1 MPADDEAYPFAAL
14 ADAADH
20 LVLMSYDEHTADDD
34 PGPLASQGWFEH
46 TLDRRFAA
54 VPDEKLIVG
63 VGSYGY
69 GWRAAGH
76 GDELTVQ
83 EAWQTAADARAA
95 IAFDPTALAPTYA
108 YQDEAGADHQV
119 WFLDAASAFN
129 QTAAALAM
137 KPGGVALWRLGSED
151 PGVWS
156 FFAHGRKPDAA
167 ALAQMHHINSG
178 YVLVYQ
184 GEGEALKVTGES
196 RLGART
202 FMQDSQGE
210 LIVAETV
217 QSLPSAITLTR
228 WGARPDKMVALTFDD
243 GPDPQW
249 TPGVLDAL
257 KAARAPATF
266 FLIGGNAL
274 AHPDLVRRI
283 VAEGHDIGSH
293 SLTHPNIAQL
303 PDSLAKVELNASE
316 RALEAITGVRPL
328 LFRPPYAED
337 IEPETDDDARIVDLA
352 SRLGYTTLGL
362 RVDPNDWQRPGAQ
375 AIVDQTVAQVQRGEG
390 HVVLLHDS
398 GGERSQTIA
407 AIPGIVARLR
417 ADGYRFVTAHELLGL
432 PRAALM
438 PPAPAISPGV
448 ALERF
453 AFGAVSNGEAA
464 LGGLFLIGLVLGFGR
479 FAIIATLAARQAL
492 QRRQRSAPVIPLPSL
507 TVIVPAYNEEK
518 VVVETV
524 RSILQ
529 GDHSAF
535 AADGLEILIV
545 DDGSRDATF
554 ANARAAFANQ
564 PLVRIYTKPNG
575 GKASAINFGL
585 AQARGD
591 VVVIIDADTI
601 LDPAALP
608 LLARHFEDP
617 AIGAVAGN
625 AKVGN
630 RINLITRFQS
640 LEYITS
646 QNLDRRAFEAINAI
660 GVVPG
665 AIGAW
670 RRTALAAIR
679 GFATD
684 TLAEDA
690 DATIALQRRGW
701 RVRYEPDAIART
713 EAPETLAAFLK
724 QRLRWMS
731 GTLQAAY
738 KHRSALTQS
747 GSRRLGWTLLP
758 NVLVFQVFFPLISP
772 VMDVLFAASL
782 VAGGLSLIMHPGAAA
797 PSGLGQSILFYAPF
811 QTIELAGA
819 TMGFLFDKGE
829 DWRLLPLAIL
839 QRFCYRQL
847 LYFTAIRALLAALRG
862 GVMEWG
868 KLARTARLKA
878 ATDRLL
884 APAS

>member
-1 MPADDEAYPFAAL
+1 
-14 ADAADH
+14 
-20 LVLMSYDEHTADDD
+20 
-34 PGPLASQGWFEH
+34 
-46 TLDRRFAA
+46 
-54 VPDEKLIVG
+54 
-63 VGSYGY
+63 
-69 GWRAAGH
+69 
-76 GDELTVQ
+76 
-83 EAWQTAADARAA
+83 
-95 IAFDPTALAPTYA
+95 
-108 YQDEAGADHQV
+108 
-119 WFLDAASAFN
+119 
-129 QTAAALAM
+129 
-137 KPGGVALWRLGSED
+137 
-151 PGVWS
+151 
-156 FFAHGRKPDAA
+156 
-167 ALAQMHHINSG
+167 
-178 YVLVYQ
+178 
-184 GEGEALKVTGES
+184 
-196 RLGART
+196 
-202 FMQDSQGE
+202 
-210 LIVAETV
+210 
-217 QSLPSAITLTR
+217 
-228 WGARPDKMVALTFDD
+228 MVALTFDD
-243 GPDPQW
+243 GPDPEW

-257 KAARAPATF
+257 QAAHAPATF

-293 SLTHPNIAQL
+293 SFTHPNIAEL

-337 IEPETDDDARIVDLA
+337 IEPETIDDARIVDLA

-375 AIVDQTVAQVQRGEG
+375 AIADATVEQVERGQG

-398 GGERSQTIA
+398 GGERSETIA
-407 AIPGIVARLR
+407 AIPQIVTRLR
-417 ADGYRFVTAHELLGL
+417 ADGYQFVTAHELLDL

-438 PPAPAISPGV
+438 APAPETSPGV

-453 AFGAVSNGEAA
+453 AFGAVSDGEAA
-464 LGGLFLIGLVLGFGR
+464 LGGLFVIGLVLGFAR
-479 FAIIATLAARQAL
+479 FAIIAALAARQAM
-492 QRRQRSAPVIPLPSL
+492 QRRHRPASRVPLPSM

-524 RSILQ
+524 RSILHE
-529 GDHSAF
+529 DRSAF
-535 AADGLEILIV
+535 PKDGFEILVV
-545 DDGSRDATF
+545 DDGSTDATF
-554 ANARAAFANQ
+554 ANARAAFAKEAV
-564 PLVRIYTKPNG
+564 VRVCTKPNG

-585 AQARGD
+585 ARAQGA

-601 LDPAALP
+601 LDANALP

-625 AKVGN
+625 AKVSN
-630 RINLITRFQS
+630 RVNLITRFQS

-670 RRTALAAIR
+670 RRVALEAIG

-701 RVRYEPDAIART
+701 RVRYEPDAVART

-724 QRLRWMS
+724 QRLRWMF
-731 GTLQAAY
+731 GTLQAAF
-738 KHRSALTQS
+738 KHRGALTQT

-772 VMDVLFAASL
+772 VMDLLLAASV
-782 VAGGLSLIMHPGAAA
+782 VAGGVSLVMHPGGAI
-797 PSGLGQSILFYAPF
+797 PSGLGQSVMFYLVF
-811 QTIELAGA
+811 QAIELAGA
-819 TMGFLFDKGE
+819 AMGFLFDKAE

-847 LYFTAIRALLAALRG
+847 IYFTALRALLAALRG

-868 KLARTARLKA
+868 KLARTARLRA
-878 ATDRLL
+878 AADRSL
-884 APAS
+884 ASAS